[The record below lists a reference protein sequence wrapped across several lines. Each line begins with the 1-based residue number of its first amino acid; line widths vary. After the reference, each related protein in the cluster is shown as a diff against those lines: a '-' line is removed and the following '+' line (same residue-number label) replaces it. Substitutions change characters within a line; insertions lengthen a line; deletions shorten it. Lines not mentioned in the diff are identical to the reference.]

1 MPTKDRVGDAAVFGA
16 TTATE
21 NSMPAPMINHS
32 PERVIAY
39 VSVKS
44 IGGLS
49 LFDGRA
55 VPRAE
60 NIRQFTSERQEIY
73 RACRRLEELGFEIER
88 VSTLSVR
95 ISGPAEAF
103 ERRFGVKFEWEPRA
117 SMLRPSS
124 ESQARLLDTGF
135 REIEGIVFPEP
146 LELHQ
151 PSATSPPLNYFH
163 LRMPDDVA
171 SIMNAHPVHADGY
184 RGQNVRAAMID
195 SGFAWEHPYF
205 QGKGYQLSATQ
216 PAGSDVD
223 ANGHGTGESANLLAV
238 APEVRLYGI
247 AMADSVLAFQI
258 ARDDLGVKA
267 VSNSWGSAY
276 PTDGPGGFWAPY
288 WKQLEAEI
296 ALCAQQG
303 MIVLFSGG
311 NGGMSFTASMPETI
325 SVGGVYVD
333 DQNAMQ
339 ASDYASSFDSTR
351 YPGEHVPQVCGL
363 CGLLPAATYVAL
375 PIPPACEID
384 QARGGPSFPHKD
396 ETAVDD
402 GWAVFSGTSAAC
414 PMVAG
419 VVALILDKY
428 PNAGMTEI
436 LQRLRASGRDV
447 TAGASAMGDHAGPG
461 PDAATGHGLVD
472 AMAACA

>member
-1 MPTKDRVGDAAVFGA
+1 MPIKDQQDAVAFGA
-16 TTATE
+16 RAVE
-21 NSMPAPMINHS
+21 RSIPAPKINHS
-32 PERVIAY
+32 PERLIAY
-39 VSVKS
+39 LSVKS
-44 IGGLS
+44 ISGLS

-55 VPRAE
+55 VPRVE
-60 NIRQFTSERQEIY
+60 NITEFASERQEVY
-73 RACRRLEELGFEIER
+73 RACRRMQELGFEIER

-103 ERRFGVKFEWEPRA
+103 ERQFGVKFEWESRA

-124 ESQARLLDTGF
+124 ESQAQLLNTGIP
-135 REIEGIVFPEP
+135 EIEGVVFPEP
-146 LELHQ
+146 TELHQ
-151 PSATSPPLNYFH
+151 PSATSPSLSYFH
-163 LRMPDDVA
+163 LRMPNDVA
-171 SIMNAHPVHADGY
+171 RIMNALPAHAAGY

-205 QGKGYQLSATQ
+205 HGKGYQLSATK
-216 PAGSDVD
+216 PPGSDADSV
-223 ANGHGTGESANLLAV
+223 GHGTGESANLLAV

-247 AMADSVLAFQI
+247 AMADSVRAFQI
-258 ARDDLGVKA
+258 ARDDLGVKL
-267 VSNSWGSAY
+267 VSNSWGTAY
-276 PTDGPGGFWAPY
+276 ATDGPGGFWAPY
-288 WKQLEAEI
+288 WKLLEAEI
-296 ALCAQQG
+296 VLCAQEG

-311 NGGMSFTASMPETI
+311 NGQISFTASMPETI

-333 DQNAMQ
+333 DQGAMR

-351 YPGEHVPQVCGL
+351 YPAEHVPEVCGL
-363 CGLLPAATYVAL
+363 CGLLPAATYIAL

-384 QARGGPSFPHKD
+384 QGRGGPSFPQKD
-396 ETAVDD
+396 ETELND
-402 GWAVFSGTSAAC
+402 GWGVFSGTSAAC

-419 VVALILDKY
+419 VVALILSRFPD
-428 PNAGMTEI
+428 ADRTEI

-447 TAGASAMGDHAGPG
+447 TAGASAMGDQARSG

>member
-1 MPTKDRVGDAAVFGA
+1 MESETGEKNA
-16 TTATE
+16 TISAGVAILERTA
-21 NSMPAPMINHS
+21 PPMINRS
-32 PERVIAY
+32 PERLIAY

-60 NIRQFTSERQEIY
+60 NIRQFTSEKDEIF
-73 RACRRLEELGFEIER
+73 RACRRLQEFGCEIER
-88 VSTLSVR
+88 ISTLSVR
-95 ISGPAEAF
+95 ISAPAEIFEKHFGVTF
-103 ERRFGVKFEWEPRA
+103 ERESYDG
-117 SMLRPSS
+117 MLLPSS
-124 ESQARLLDTGF
+124 ESQMRLLDTGF
-135 REIEGIVFPEP
+135 PEIEGIVFPEP

-151 PSATSPPLNYFH
+151 PSATSATLNYFH
-163 LRMPDDVA
+163 LRVPDDVA
-171 SIMNAHPVHADGY
+171 RIMNALPVHADGF

-223 ANGHGTGESANLLAV
+223 TNGHGTGESANLLAV

-247 AMADSVLAFQI
+247 SMADTILAFQI
-258 ARDDLGVKA
+258 ARDDLGVKL
-267 VSNSWGSAY
+267 VSNSWGSRYA
-276 PTDGPGGFWAPY
+276 TDGPGGFWNPY
-288 WKQLEAEI
+288 WKDLEAEI

-333 DQNAMQ
+333 DQSAMQ

-351 YPGEHVPQVCGL
+351 YPGEHVPEVCGL
-363 CGLLPAATYVAL
+363 CGLKPGATYIAL
-375 PIPPACEID
+375 PIPPGCQID
-384 QARGGPSFPHKD
+384 QVRGGPSFPEKD
-396 ETAVDD
+396 ETALDD
-402 GWAVFSGTSAAC
+402 GWGVFSGTSAAC

-419 VVALILDKY
+419 AVALILSKY
-428 PNAGMTEI
+428 PDAGLTEI
-436 LQRLRASGRDV
+436 RQRLRGSGRDV
-447 TAGASAMGDHAGPG
+447 TAGASAMGDPAAPG

-472 AMAACA
+472 AAMACS